1 MTPEE
6 RKRKQNA
13 KRAQKYR
20 DKRKA
25 NNNQD
30 LRVSLN
36 PQEQAKLEKI
46 CQFFAYPAEPYTKD
60 EALQSLIHRVYNE
73 ITVIKAQLGKC
84 TKSREQLPEGCA
96 KLSEGGLFKGDAT
109 CWHTANRVRIY
120 QPSEKDNESRPS
132 GS

>member
-25 NNNQD
+25 NSNHD

-46 CQFFAYPAEPYTKD
+46 CQFFAYPAEPYTKE

-73 ITVIKAQLGKC
+73 VTVIKAQLGNAPSAENSC
-84 TKSREQLPEGCA
+84 P
-96 KLSEGGLFKGDAT
+96 KGA
-109 CWHTANRVRIY
+109 
-120 QPSEKDNESRPS
+120 QS
-132 GS
+132 